1 MRPLVLSLALI
12 ALVAAPAAA
21 QTIVPNAATITT
33 LKGDFQVPGRA
44 FLDGS
49 QPGSRPPVT
58 AMLVPL
64 LQSAVST
71 AAVCQV
77 EHATQVDLLDVQR
90 DVEKKRYYFRV
101 RAPKCD
107 GWVPETALSTKKVV
121 PIGDGNR
128 K

>member
-1 MRPLVLSLALI
+1 MRPLVLSLALF

-33 LKGDFQVPGRA
+33 SKGDFQVPGRA

-90 DVEKKRYYFRV
+90 DVEQKRYYFRI

-107 GWVPETALSTKKVV
+107 GWVPETALSTKKVT
-121 PIGDGNR
+121 PIGSGNR

>member
-1 MRPLVLSLALI
+1 MRPLVLSLALF

-33 LKGDFQVPGRA
+33 SKGDFQVPGRA

-49 QPGSRPPVT
+49 HPESRPPLT

-107 GWVPETALSTKKVV
+107 GWVPETALATKKVP
-121 PIGDGNR
+121 PIGAGSR

>member
-1 MRPLVLSLALI
+1 MRPLVLSLALF

-33 LKGDFQVPGRA
+33 SKGDFQVPGRA

-49 QPGSRPPVT
+49 HPESRPPLT

-77 EHATQVDLLDVQR
+77 EHGTEVDLLEVQR
-90 DVEKKRYYFRV
+90 DVEQKRYYFRI

-107 GWVPETALSTKKVV
+107 GWVPETALATKKVP
-121 PIGDGNR
+121 PIGAGSR

>member
-1 MRPLVLSLALI
+1 MRLLAMPLALI

-21 QTIVPNAATITT
+21 QTVVPNAATIATP
-33 LKGDFQVPGRA
+33 KGEFQVPGRA

-49 QPGSRPPVT
+49 QPEARPPVT
-58 AMLVPL
+58 VMLVPL

-90 DVEKKRYYFRV
+90 DVEKKRYYFRI

-107 GWVPETALSTKKVV
+107 GWVPETALSTKKVPPV
-121 PIGDGNR
+121 RTP
-128 K
+128 

>member
-1 MRPLVLSLALI
+1 MRLLAPSLALL
-12 ALVAAPAAA
+12 ALVGAPALA
-21 QTIVPNAATITT
+21 QTTVPNAAIIATS
-33 LKGDFQVPGRA
+33 KGDFTVPGRA

-49 QPGSRPPVT
+49 QPNSRPPVT

-71 AAVCQV
+71 VAVCQV
-77 EHATQVDLLDVQR
+77 GHGSQVDLLDVQR

-107 GWVPETALSTKKVV
+107 GWVPETALSTKKVP
-121 PIGDGNR
+121 PI
-128 K
+128 KTP

>member
-1 MRPLVLSLALI
+1 MRLLALLL
-12 ALVAAPAAA
+12 ALVGAGALTTPA
-21 QTIVPNAATITT
+21 QNIVPNAATIATS
-33 LKGDFQVPGRA
+33 KGDFKVPGRA

-49 QPGSRPPVT
+49 QPRSQPPVT
-58 AMLVPL
+58 LPLVPL

-77 EHATQVDLLDVQR
+77 EHGTQVDVLDVQR
-90 DVEKKRYYFRV
+90 DIEKQRYYFRV

-107 GWVPETALSTKKVV
+107 GWVPETALSTKKVA
-121 PIGDGNR
+121 PAGSGSR

>member
-1 MRPLVLSLALI
+1 MRLLVLSLALI

-33 LKGDFQVPGRA
+33 SKGDFQVPGRA

-49 QPGSRPPVT
+49 QPESRPPVT
-58 AMLVPL
+58 VMLIPL

-77 EHATQVDLLDVQR
+77 DHGTQVDLLDVQR

-107 GWVPETALSTKKVV
+107 GWVPETALATKKVP
-121 PIGDGNR
+121 PIGAGSR